1 MRDASSDIAG
11 KRALVTGAS
20 RGIGRAVAEAL
31 SAAGAAVAMN
41 YREHAD
47 AAEEVRSRLDARGG
61 RAITVRADVSRA
73 SDVDRMVA
81 EVRAALGGI
90 DILINNAGVGTRVAI
105 ESLTEAHWDEVVN
118 TNLKSAFLVTQA
130 ILPEM
135 RARRW
140 GRIVFMS
147 STAAQVGGVIGP
159 HYAASK
165 AGLSGLMHYY
175 AAHFAREGITS
186 NAVSPALVDTD
197 MVATNPGAR
206 PDMIPVGRFGR
217 VEEVASAVLM
227 LVHNAYITGQTL
239 QVNGGFY
246 LT

>member
-1 MRDASSDIAG
+1 MTDASSDIAG

-31 SAAGAAVAMN
+31 SAAGAAVAVN
-41 YREHAD
+41 FREHAD
-47 AAEEVRSRLDARGG
+47 AAEDVRSQLEARGG
-61 RAITVRADVSRA
+61 RAITVRADVGRA
-73 SDVDRMVA
+73 SDVDRMIA

-90 DILINNAGVGTRVAI
+90 DILINNAGVGTRIPI

-118 TNLKSAFLVTQA
+118 ANLKSAFLVTQA

-175 AAHFAREGITS
+175 AARFAREGITS
-186 NAVSPALVDTD
+186 NAVSPALVETD
-197 MVATNPGAR
+197 IDQQPRCATGHDSCWPLR
-206 PDMIPVGRFGR
+206 PR
-217 VEEVASAVLM
+217 
-227 LVHNAYITGQTL
+227 
-239 QVNGGFY
+239 
-246 LT
+246 